1 MSEDK
6 SPYGID
12 PIQRELI
19 ENAQRRIKQKK
30 RLTSHFVIFVAG
42 SILFIVLNLLLG
54 FGKDFR
60 PFQTDWFVW
69 AILLWFFFLLIH
81 FINVVF
87 VNQLMDKKWE
97 ERQMERLVE
106 KQKTR
111 IEKLQ
116 KKVDKEYPLP
126 EKKSDGLDGPLEPLD
141 PNKPL
146 NT

>member
-1 MSEDK
+1 MADEK
-6 SPYGID
+6 KID

-19 ENAQRRIKQKK
+19 ENAQRRIRQKK
-30 RLTSHFVIFVAG
+30 MLTRHFVIFIAG

-54 FGKDFR
+54 FGETFR

-69 AILLWFFFLLIH
+69 AILIWAFFLLVH

-87 VNQLMDKKWE
+87 VNTLMDKKWE

-106 KQKTR
+106 KQQLR
-111 IEKLQ
+111 IERLQ
-116 KKVDKEYPLP
+116 EKVDKKYPLP
-126 EKKSDGLDGPLEPLD
+126 EKKTEGLDGPLD
-141 PNKPL
+141 PTNPL